1 MLENF
6 LNKSTINIL
15 ENVKDWQDS
24 INIVSKPLIENKI
37 IEKRYVDAIFKTHE
51 DLGPYYVLAPG
62 IAMPHA
68 RPEQGSNGMGLSLLI
83 VKNGVSFNS
92 LENDPVYII
101 VMLAAKDSDSH
112 IELISSLSD
121 LLDNEQ
127 DINILKNGSLEE
139 IIKVIKKY

>member
-1 MLENF
+1 MLEKF

-24 INIVSKPLIENKI
+24 INIVSKPLIKNKI

-83 VKNGVSFNS
+83 VKNGVNFNS

-127 DINILKNGSLEE
+127 DINVLKNGSLEE
-139 IIKVIKKY
+139 IIKVIEKY

>member
-1 MLENF
+1 MLEKF

-24 INIVSKPLIENKI
+24 INIVSKPLIENNI

-127 DINILKNGSLEE
+127 DINVLKNGSLEE
-139 IIKVIKKY
+139 IIKVIEKY

>member
-68 RPEQGSNGMGLSLLI
+68 RPEQGSNGMSLSLLI

-127 DINILKNGSLEE
+127 DINVLKNGSLEE
-139 IIKVIKKY
+139 IIKVIEKY

>member
-127 DINILKNGSLEE
+127 DINVLKNGSLEE
-139 IIKVIKKY
+139 IIKVIEKY

>member
-15 ENVKDWQDS
+15 ENVKDWKDS

-127 DINILKNGSLEE
+127 DINVLKNGSLEE
-139 IIKVIKKY
+139 IIKVIEKY

>member
-139 IIKVIKKY
+139 IIKVIEKY